1 MNEIK
6 ENGNGLDS
14 IEQAIEDIKN
24 GKMIVVVD
32 DADREN
38 EGDIIMASE
47 KVTPEA
53 VNFIIREARGMLCI
67 PVTEERAHELELDFM
82 VTENTATH
90 ETPFTVSIDY
100 LHGTTTG
107 ISAFDRAKT
116 ILEVVNDDAKP
127 KDFGR
132 PGHIFPLIAKK
143 GGVLVRA
150 GHTEAAVD
158 LAKLAGLKPSGILC
172 EIIDDDGTMSRGER
186 LKDFAKRHNLSF
198 ISIADLIEYRN
209 RTEKLVQC
217 KVIVDMPSRYG
228 DFKLHLYENSIDPNE
243 HALALVKGDLS
254 SVDSALVRVHSECL
268 TGDVFGSQRCD
279 CGDQLATAMQMVDK
293 EGAGVVLYLRQEG
306 RGIGLVNKLMAY
318 ALQEN
323 GRDTVEANEE
333 LGFKADLRDYGI
345 GAQVLK
351 DLGLS
356 KIRLMTNNPKKIIG
370 LRGHGLQVT
379 DRVPV
384 EICPTSSNEKY
395 LKTKYEKMGHL
406 FSIFNMTKEA

>member
-127 KDFGR
+127 K
-132 PGHIFPLIAKK
+132 K
-143 GGVLVRA
+143 
-150 GHTEAAVD
+150 T
-158 LAKLAGLKPSGILC
+158 S
-172 EIIDDDGTMSRGER
+172 
-186 LKDFAKRHNLSF
+186 
-198 ISIADLIEYRN
+198 AD
-209 RTEKLVQC
+209 
-217 KVIVDMPSRYG
+217 
-228 DFKLHLYENSIDPNE
+228 
-243 HALALVKGDLS
+243 
-254 SVDSALVRVHSECL
+254 
-268 TGDVFGSQRCD
+268 
-279 CGDQLATAMQMVDK
+279 
-293 EGAGVVLYLRQEG
+293 
-306 RGIGLVNKLMAY
+306 
-318 ALQEN
+318 
-323 GRDTVEANEE
+323 
-333 LGFKADLRDYGI
+333 
-345 GAQVLK
+345 
-351 DLGLS
+351 
-356 KIRLMTNNPKKIIG
+356 
-370 LRGHGLQVT
+370 QVT
-379 DRVPV
+379 YSR
-384 EICPTSSNEKY
+384 
-395 LKTKYEKMGHL
+395 
-406 FSIFNMTKEA
+406 